1 VEREIVANSLV
12 LTESPAPGVCV
23 VTLNRPDKRNALNI
37 PLLEELVAAV
47 ERLNAQ
53 TDARVLVFTGAGPV
67 FCAGLD
73 LEEARDPQ
81 RAPRSGELIGKML
94 HGIVSSP
101 HVTIAAVRGAAV
113 AGGAGLMLACDLSVV
128 ASDFKTG
135 FPEVRR
141 GLVAGLV
148 MTFLRRKLPEAKAR
162 ELILLGE
169 LMGAEDARA
178 AGMVNRVVAPEVVLP
193 EALGLAKLAL
203 KGAPIALRRSKR
215 LFDDLYHLPVNDH
228 IDYATNLHKDMRTS
242 PEAVEGLAAFAEK
255 RLPKWDPDAR

>member
-1 VEREIVANSLV
+1 MTDSLI
-12 LTESPAPGVCV
+12 LTESPLPGVCV

-37 PLLEELVAAV
+37 PLLEQMVVTIEQ
-47 ERLNAQ
+47 LNAQ
-53 TDARVLVFTGAGPV
+53 TDARVIVFTGAGPV

-81 RAPRSGELIGKML
+81 RAPRSGELVAKML
-94 HGIVSSP
+94 QGVVASP

-113 AGGAGLMLACDLSVV
+113 AGGAGLMLACDLAVV

-135 FPEVRR
+135 FPEIRR

-169 LMGAEDARA
+169 LMSAEDARA
-178 AGMVNRVVAPEVVLP
+178 AGMVNRVVAPEAVLP
-193 EALGLAKLAL
+193 EALALARLAL
-203 KGAPIALRRSKR
+203 KGAPTALKRSKR
-215 LFDDLYHLPVNDH
+215 LFDDLYGMPTRDH

-242 PEAVEGLAAFAEK
+242 PEAVEGLKAFAEK
-255 RLPKWDPDAR
+255 RLPSWDPEGQGGA

>member
-1 VEREIVANSLV
+1 MTDALV
-12 LTESPAPGVCV
+12 LTESPSPGLCV

-37 PLLEELVAAV
+37 ALMERLCGEID
-47 ERLNAQ
+47 RLNAQ
-53 TDARVLVFTGAGPV
+53 SEARVLIFTGAGPV

-73 LEEARDPQ
+73 LEEARDTTKS
-81 RAPRSGELIGKML
+81 ARSGELVARML
-94 HGIVSSP
+94 KGVMASP

-113 AGGAGLMLACDLSVV
+113 AGGAGLMLACDLAVV

-148 MTFLRRKLPEAKAR
+148 MTFLRRKLPESKAR

-169 LMGAEDARA
+169 LMGADAA
-178 AGMVNRVVAPEVVLP
+178 LASGMVNRVAPPDAVLD
-193 EALGLAKLAL
+193 EAMKLARLAL
-203 KGAPIALRRSKR
+203 KGAPTALKRSKR
-215 LFDDLYHLPVNDH
+215 LFDDLYGLPVNEH

-242 PEAVEGLAAFAEK
+242 EEAVEGLRAFAEK
-255 RLPKWDPDAR
+255 RLPAWDPDAKV

>member
-1 VEREIVANSLV
+1 MTDKLI
-12 LTESPAPGVCV
+12 LTESPMPGVCV

-37 PLLEELVAAV
+37 PLLEQMVETI

-53 TDARVLVFTGAGPV
+53 TDARVLIFTGAGPV

-81 RAPRSGELIGKML
+81 RAPRSGEFIGRML
-94 HGIVSSP
+94 QGVVNSP

-169 LMGAEDARA
+169 LMNAEDARA
-178 AGMVNRVVAPEVVLP
+178 AGMVNRVVAPDQVLP
-193 EALGLAKLAL
+193 EALALAKLAL
-203 KGAPIALRRSKR
+203 KGAPTALKRSKK
-215 LFDDLYHLPVNDH
+215 LFDDLYHQPVKDH

-242 PEAVEGLAAFAEK
+242 PEAVEGLKAFAEK
-255 RLPKWDPDAR
+255 RLPFWDREASK

>member
-1 VEREIVANSLV
+1 MATTESLV
-12 LTESPAPGVCV
+12 QSDSPAPGVCV

-37 PLLEELVAAV
+37 PLLEQMVETI

-53 TDARVLVFTGAGPV
+53 SDVRVLIFTGAGPV

-81 RAPRSGELIGKML
+81 RAPRSGELVAKML
-94 HGIVSSP
+94 QGVVSSP

-128 ASDFKTG
+128 AEDFKTG

-169 LMGAEDARA
+169 LMSAKEAQA
-178 AGMVNRVVAPEVVLP
+178 LGMVNRVAAPDAVLP
-193 EALGLAKLAL
+193 EALALAKLAL
-203 KGAPIALRRSKR
+203 KGAPTALKRSKR
-215 LFDDLYHLPVNDH
+215 LFDDLYHLPVRDH
-228 IDYATNLHKDMRTS
+228 IEYATNLHKDMRTS
-242 PEAVEGLAAFAEK
+242 PEAVEGLKAFAEK
-255 RLPKWDPDAR
+255 RLPSWDPESGS